1 MRKLW
6 IHALLVALTTSFAA
20 AQQQTDSL
28 TPTAPADAQPERVK
42 VYAVG
47 PGVTAPELLPLQLPP
62 FGTDKCGQHVD
73 GTAELSLLVD
83 TAGRAR
89 NVMFLHPLG
98 TDLDRF
104 ALRIAL
110 ADRFKPGIRDG
121 APVVVGQSLE
131 VSIKTCVRETEDSTG
146 AKTHLLH
153 LRAQPEQELGDLAQA
168 PKETVLAPLTAIPP
182 DPLGK
187 DFPHY
192 HVGDGVTAPVP
203 LNHVEAEFSGEAK
216 SLHYSGKCLVSAI
229 VDANGMPQNAWVIR
243 PLDHGLSEQAI
254 KAVNKYRFKPAMKDG
269 EPIPVVITVKVNFMF
284 TN

>member
-6 IHALLVALTTSFAA
+6 MKALLLALTTSFAA
-20 AQQQTDSL
+20 AQQAGTS
-28 TPTAPADAQPERVK
+28 TPLLDALSPPDRVK

-83 TAGRAR
+83 TMGRAR

-146 AKTHLLH
+146 AKTQLLH

-203 LNHVEAEFSGEAK
+203 LNHVEAEFSDDARRA
-216 SLHYSGKCLVSAI
+216 HYSGKCLISMI

-269 EPIPVVITVKVNFMF
+269 EPIPVVITVEMSFMF